1 MFEKPSLG
9 NLPHDLMKQ
18 ASKEDSS
25 IKRGIREFLRMHNV
39 DSGRLR
45 LSRRNF
51 IKQHPELHLVFIKF
65 LVLRDMRNFL
75 AKQDELFAFFWFLV
89 EWFED
94 AGLEMLLE
102 LEDFFVLYHENHN
115 NIYLQR
121 EVSIFMFHHQSLAS
135 EMNRF
140 VASHLHY
147 LVSLHLSDECSVIRN
162 QNIQMTGILN
172 LDSWHFIL
180 IK

>member
-1 MFEKPSLG
+1 M
-9 NLPHDLMKQ
+9 
-18 ASKEDSS
+18 
-25 IKRGIREFLRMHNV
+25 
-39 DSGRLR
+39 
-45 LSRRNF
+45 
-51 IKQHPELHLVFIKF
+51 FIKF

-102 LEDFFVLYHENHN
+102 LEDFFVLYHENYN